1 MKSKKQFYKAM
12 TLMLVSIFF
21 IPALCGSQLPPANDN
36 FANALSLPAESAGQ
50 ISGAN
55 RYSSKEAG
63 EPAHGYNGGGKSLWW
78 KWIPPDSGYFSF
90 DTHGSGFD
98 TLLAVYTGSALVSLK
113 KITQN
118 NDDGHNKDSSLSF
131 HADSGTLYYIAIDGY
146 YGASGDFILN
156 WRPAVRPSND
166 DFQNAFELNGISGQE
181 NNSNRDATKEADEA
195 NHAGIAGGRSL
206 WYSWTA
212 PQNDYFFFN
221 THGSSFDTIL
231 AVYTDSQ
238 VGDLLTPVIGNSDD
252 GSSGKNSGVTFR
264 AISETRYYIAVDGYY
279 GACGDVV
286 LNRKIANR
294 PSNDDFASAAELT
307 GASGQSIASNSE
319 STREIGEPA
328 HAGKTGAGSL
338 WWTWIP
344 SETCDVA
351 INTRGSSFNTLL
363 AVYTGSGPGS
373 LTEIRSND
381 NDGSMPGISGVTFR
395 AEAGV
400 RYYIAVDGYYGDS
413 GKIALNRMVMSPQ
426 GEVYKF
432 ERMWPALQQPW
443 YFNVPGDIAI
453 DKNDFV
459 YIADTWNHRVQKF
472 TTQGHFISKWG
483 KSDVTEG
490 NFGTGGSVSLAADSK
505 GFVYVNDPCNYRIQ
519 KFSSDGRFVSKWGK
533 QGSGDGEFSS
543 PVSGGT
549 AVDKEGFVYV
559 ADRNSHQIQ
568 KFTESGVFVLK
579 WGQKGTGNGEFDSP
593 TDIVFDSSN
602 IAHVVDSQNRRIQK
616 FTSEGEFVS
625 AYGQGKFGSSGPC
638 PYSIAADSNDF
649 IYVIGSQ
656 DNRIQ
661 KFTSGGEWVAHWG
674 SYGTGEGQFGY
685 YTPYPYGIAV
695 DSEDFIYVADAG
707 NSRIQKFTSEGQF
720 LARWTG
726 FGTGNESFSS
736 YGPQGITMDSQGF
749 LYITDGGTCC
759 IRKFTAQGQT
769 MEKWGTCGTGP
780 GQFRDPQGI
789 AADSEGF
796 LYVLDRENYRVQK
809 FRTDG
814 QFVTQWGKRGSA
826 DGEFNIPA
834 DTAYPGIAVDNRG
847 FVYVSDREN
856 FRVQKFTSDGQFVS
870 KIPCYDPDDGI
881 TYKPYGIAADSNG
894 FLYAGDRKNHRIH
907 KFSPEG
913 QLLIKWGSEG
923 KGNGEFDIIEQLAA
937 DKEGFVYVSDRF
949 GYNIQKFTSDGQ
961 FVAKFGQ
968 AGSDPGMLNAPTF
981 LFASPSGDRV
991 YVSDYANHRIQVF
1004 KRGLSSDKK
1013 MKAIIVA
1020 GGGPYPGNSLWDATQ
1035 MSANFAYRAM
1045 VYQGFTKETIY
1056 YLSSNR
1062 NLDLDGNG
1070 VLDDVD
1076 ADAVNSSLQEA
1087 VTGWA
1092 KDSDTLVIYLT
1103 DHGGKD
1109 VFRMSG
1115 TEIFSASD
1123 MNGWLNVLQA
1133 SYSGKVIVV
1142 YDACESGSFISSL
1155 SSRNRI
1161 VIASTSPLE
1170 PAYFV
1175 NQGAISFS
1183 SYFWSYIFNGN
1194 DVRDSFDFASD
1205 AMGAAREFQHP
1216 LIEASGNG
1224 IGCEPADLES
1234 VRNVFIG
1241 NGTPIYT
1248 ESPKLDSISESQ
1260 TINGTSTA
1268 RLYASGTKDGNTVAG
1283 VTVVVCAPGFTQESL
1298 SGPVQGF
1305 PLIDLFPVAS
1315 NPGLYENTYSG
1326 FNIEGIY
1333 QLIFYPRDPAGKP
1346 LLPELTTVTAINP
1359 LRRKVIMLAGISQSD
1374 PLWLPVERN
1383 IAYSCNALSFQ
1394 RYPNDDIYLLSP
1406 AVVSDVPLNPVLPT
1420 LSNLRYAVETWAAHQ
1435 TWDVAVY
1442 LIGKGSKE
1450 GFKINDSEM
1459 LSPVELDT
1467 WLDNL
1472 QKSIGGKITVICDT
1486 SCSENFIS
1494 SLTPP
1499 DAKERI
1505 LISSTGKDQPAGF
1518 LAGGTLSFSR
1528 FFWKGVIAGST
1539 VRESFVSAQRSVRYL
1554 SPSSGTEQ
1562 IPTMSDDGNSISNE
1576 KSDGRLAAK
1585 YVIGAGIV
1593 LAGDDPMIASVSAP
1607 QVLSGTVSANIWA
1620 ENVIATSEI
1629 ESVAAVIVPP
1639 GSGTSSDSLT
1649 DLQMV
1654 MLSNTG
1660 NGRYEGTYSQFSRF
1674 GIHRIVIYAT
1684 DKKGNIS
1691 LPAETQVEQTEK
1703 FQISLTLEG
1712 SANLLVFDS
1721 EKRECSK
1728 ERCDIPDAAFE
1739 LGSSGEQTVLLTPS
1753 ESYRLVLQGAE
1764 NDSLNLTIAEHIGDN
1779 IVSSETKSVE
1789 IAAHQTLKAE
1799 FSDMIFTSSPS
1810 YDLNGDGTVD
1820 CTDIEMIVAKWNSE
1834 KDDSEYDRFYDMDD
1848 DGYISVTDVMKVS
1861 AARNSA
1867 PPSFPSPSLGTE

>member
-1 MKSKKQFYKAM
+1 MKSRKQIYKAI
-12 TLMLVSIFF
+12 TLLHVLIFF
-21 IPALCGSQLPPANDN
+21 IPVLCGAQLPPANDN
-36 FANALSLPAESAGQ
+36 FANALSLQAEQ
-50 ISGAN
+50 ISSAN
-55 RYSSKEAG
+55 RYASKETG
-63 EPAHGYNGGGKSLWW
+63 EPNHGYNGGGKSLWW

-90 DTHGSGFD
+90 DTYGSGFD

-118 NDDGHNKDSSLSF
+118 NDDGHNKDSSLTF

-166 DFQNAFELNGISGQE
+166 DFQNVFELNGISGQK
-181 NNSNRDATKEADEA
+181 NHSNRDATKETDEA
-195 NHAGIAGGRSL
+195 NHAGIVGGRSL

-212 PQNDYFFFN
+212 PRNDYFFFN

-238 VGDLLTPVIGNSDD
+238 VGDLLTTVIGNADD
-252 GSSGKNSGVTFR
+252 GGTGKTSGVTFR
-264 AISETRYYIAVDGYY
+264 AVSGTRYYIAVDGYY

-286 LNRKIANR
+286 LNWKIADR
-294 PSNDDFASAAELT
+294 PSNDDFASATELT
-307 GASGQSIASNSE
+307 GASGQSIASNAE

-328 HAGKTGAGSL
+328 HAGNAGAGSV
-338 WWTWIP
+338 WWEYVP
-344 SETCDVA
+344 SETVTCA
-351 INTRGSSFNTLL
+351 INTRGSTFNTLL
-363 AVYTGSGPGS
+363 AVYTGSDTGS
-373 LTEIRSND
+373 LTEIRSSD
-381 NDGSMPGISGVTFR
+381 NDGSMPGISGLSFQAVS
-395 AEAGV
+395 GS
-400 RYYIAVDGYYGDS
+400 RYYIAVDGYDGDS
-413 GKIALNRMVMSPQ
+413 GKIVLNRMVFSPHA
-426 GEVYKF
+426 EIYKF

-459 YIADTWNHRVQKF
+459 YIADTWNNRVQKF
-472 TTQGHFISKWG
+472 TTMGHFISKWG
-483 KSDVTEG
+483 RNIFSDG
-490 NFGTGGSVSLAADSK
+490 NFGYGGPAALTADK
-505 GFVYVNDPCNYRIQ
+505 DGFVYVNDPISYRIQ
-519 KFSSDGRFVSKWGK
+519 KFSSDGRFLCKWGK
-533 QGSGDGEFSS
+533 QGTADGEFSS
-543 PVSGGT
+543 PVAGGL
-549 AVDKEGFVYV
+549 AVDKNGFIYV

-568 KFTESGVFVLK
+568 KFTDSGVFVGK
-579 WGQKGTGNGEFDSP
+579 WGRKGSANGEFESP

-602 IAHVVDSQNRRIQK
+602 IAHVVDSENRRIQK
-616 FTSEGEFVS
+616 FTSDGEFVA
-625 AYGQGKFGSSGPC
+625 AYGQGTFGTGGPF
-638 PYSIAADSNDF
+638 PYSIAADSKDF

-656 DNRIQ
+656 DSRIQ
-661 KFTSGGEWVAHWG
+661 KFTSDGEWVTQWG
-674 SYGTGEGQFGY
+674 SYGSGDGQFGC

-695 DSEDFIYVADAG
+695 DSKDYIYVADAG
-707 NSRIQKFTSEGQF
+707 NSNVQKFTSDGQF
-720 LARWTG
+720 LAKWTG

-736 YGPQGITMDSQGF
+736 YGPNGIAMDAQGF
-749 LYITDGGTCC
+749 LYVVDGGRSC
-759 IRKFTAQGQT
+759 IRKFTAQGQAL
-769 MEKWGTCGTGP
+769 EKWGSYGIDSGE
-780 GQFRDPQGI
+780 FRDPQGI

-809 FRTDG
+809 FGSDG
-814 QFVTQWGKRGSA
+814 KFVTKWGKYGTG
-826 DGEFNIPA
+826 DGDFNIPA
-834 DTAYPGIAVDNRG
+834 DTAYPGIAVDNKG

-856 FRVQKFTSDGQFVS
+856 YRVQKFTSDGQFVS
-870 KIPCYDPDDGI
+870 KIECYDPDEGI
-881 TYKPYGIAADSNG
+881 TYRPYGIAVDADG
-894 FLYAGDRKNHRIH
+894 FLYVGDRINHRIH

-913 QLLIKWGSEG
+913 QLLLKWGTEG

-968 AGSDPGMLNAPTF
+968 QGSDPGMVNAPTF

-1076 ADAVNSSLQEA
+1076 ADAVNSNLQEA
-1087 VTGWA
+1087 VTGWS

-1123 MNGWLNVLQA
+1123 MNNWLNVLQA
-1133 SYSGKVIVV
+1133 SYSGKVIIV

-1155 SSRNRI
+1155 SGRNRI

-1175 NQGAISFS
+1175 NQGAVSFS

-1205 AMGAAREFQHP
+1205 AMGTAREFQHP

-1224 IGCEPADLES
+1224 IGSEPADLES

-1248 ESPKLDSISESQ
+1248 ESPKLDSLSESQ

-1305 PLIDLFPVAS
+1305 PLVDLLPVEN
-1315 NPGLYENTYSG
+1315 NPGVYENIYSG
-1326 FNIEGIY
+1326 FNIEGTY

-1346 LLPELTTVTAINP
+1346 LLPELATVTAINP

-1374 PLWLPVERN
+1374 PLWSSVERN
-1383 IAYSCNALSFQ
+1383 IAYAYNALTFQ

-1406 AVVSDVPLNPVLPT
+1406 AVVSDVALNPVLPT
-1420 LSNLRYAVETWAAHQ
+1420 LSNLRYAVEIYAAHQ
-1435 TWDVAVY
+1435 TWDVVVY
-1442 LIGKGSKE
+1442 LIGKGGKE
-1450 GFKINDSEM
+1450 GFYINDSEM
-1459 LSPVELDT
+1459 LSPLELDT

-1472 QKSIGGKITVICDT
+1472 QKSIGGKVTVICDA

-1518 LAGGTLSFSR
+1518 VAGGTLSFSR

-1539 VRESFVSAQRSVRYL
+1539 VRDAFASAQRSVRYL
-1554 SPSSGTEQ
+1554 APFSGMEQ
-1562 IPTMSDDGNSISNE
+1562 IPTMSDDGNSITNE
-1576 KSDGRLAAK
+1576 KSDGRLASR

-1593 LAGDDPMIASVSAP
+1593 LAGDDPLIGSVSAP
-1607 QVLSGTVSANIWA
+1607 QILSGTVSASVWA

-1629 ESVAAVIVPP
+1629 ESVAAIIVPP
-1639 GSGTSSDSLT
+1639 GSSPSSDSLT
-1649 DLQMV
+1649 ELPMV

-1660 NGRYEGTYSQFSRF
+1660 NGRYEGTYSQFNRF
-1674 GIHRIVIYAT
+1674 GIYRIVIYAT

-1728 ERCDIPDAAFE
+1728 DGCGIPDASFE
-1739 LGSSGEQTVLLTPS
+1739 SGSGGEQTVLLTPS
-1753 ESYRLVLQGAE
+1753 ESYRVVLQGTE

-1779 IVSSETKSVE
+1779 TVSSVIKSVE

-1799 FSDMIFTSSPS
+1799 FSGNPNPSSDMIFRASPS

-1820 CTDIEMIVAKWNSE
+1820 CNDIEMIVAKWHSE
-1834 KDDSEYDRFYDMDD
+1834 KDDSEYDRFYDIDD
-1848 DGYISVTDVMKVS
+1848 DGYISVADIMRVS
-1861 AARNSA
+1861 SA
-1867 PPSFPSPSLGTE
+1867 SGLSADECLK

>member
-1 MKSKKQFYKAM
+1 MKIGKQIRNAAAI
-12 TLMLVSIFF
+12 TVASIVLIFF
-21 IPALCGSQLPPANDN
+21 IPAICVSQLPPANDN
-36 FANALSLPAESAGQ
+36 FANALSLPTEAAGQ
-50 ISGAN
+50 ISSAN
-55 RYSSKEAG
+55 RYASKETG
-63 EPAHGYNGGGKSLWW
+63 EPNHGYNGGGKSLWW
-78 KWIPPDSGYFSF
+78 KWIPPDNGYFSF
-90 DTHGSGFD
+90 DTYGSSFD

-113 KITQN
+113 KTTQN
-118 NDDGHNKDSSLSF
+118 NDDGHNKDSSLTF

-166 DFQNAFELNGISGQE
+166 DFQNAFELNGLFGHE
-181 NNSNRDATKEADEA
+181 NHSNRDATKETDEA
-195 NHAGIAGGRSL
+195 NHAGIVGARSL

-221 THGSSFDTIL
+221 THGSGFDTIL

-252 GSSGKNSGVTFR
+252 GSAGKTSGVTFR
-264 AISETRYYIAVDGYY
+264 ANSGTRYYIAVDGYY
-279 GACGDVV
+279 GACGDSV
-286 LNRKIANR
+286 LNWKIANR
-294 PSNDDFASAAELT
+294 PSNDDFASATELT
-307 GASGQSIASNSE
+307 GASGQSIASNAE
-319 STREIGEPA
+319 STREIGEPV

-338 WWTWIP
+338 WWAWIP

-373 LTEIRSND
+373 LKEILSND
-381 NDGSMPGISGVTFR
+381 NDGSAAGISGLGFR
-395 AEAGV
+395 AEAGI
-400 RYYIAVDGYYGDS
+400 RYYIAVDGRDGDS
-413 GKIALNRMVMSPQ
+413 GKIVLNRMAISPQ
-426 GEVYKF
+426 AEIYKF

-459 YIADTWNHRVQKF
+459 YIADTWNRRIQKF
-472 TTQGHFISKWG
+472 TSQGHFISKWG
-483 KSDVTEG
+483 RDIAGDG
-490 NFGTGGSVSLAADSK
+490 NFGSGGGPMALTPDDK
-505 GFVYVNDPCNYRIQ
+505 GFVYVNDPRAYRIQ
-519 KFSSDGRFVSKWGK
+519 KFTSDGRFISLWGK
-533 QGSGDGEFSS
+533 QGTGNGEFLS
-543 PVSGGT
+543 PVSGGV
-549 AVDKEGFVYV
+549 AVDKNGFIYV

-568 KFTESGVFVLK
+568 KFTESGVFVRK
-579 WGQKGTGNGEFDSP
+579 WGSRGSGNGEFDSP

-602 IAHVVDSQNRRIQK
+602 IAHVVDSVNRRIQK
-616 FTSEGEFVS
+616 FTSDGEFVS
-625 AYGQGKFGSSGPC
+625 AYGQGRFGSSGPY
-638 PYSIAADSNDF
+638 PYSIAVDSRDF

-656 DNRIQ
+656 DSRIQ
-661 KFTSGGEWVAHWG
+661 KFTSDGEWVTQWG
-674 SYGTGEGQFGY
+674 SYGSGDGQFGC

-695 DSEDFIYVADAG
+695 DSKDFIYVADAG
-707 NSRIQKFTSEGQF
+707 NSNVQKFTSDGQF
-720 LARWTG
+720 MSKWSSLG
-726 FGTGNESFSS
+726 GFSS
-736 YGPQGITMDSQGF
+736 YGPNGIAMDSNGF
-749 LYITDGGTCC
+749 LYIVDGGRNC
-759 IRKFTAQGQT
+759 IQKFTADGQA
-769 MEKWGTCGTGP
+769 MEKWGVFGTGS
-780 GQFRDPQGI
+780 GQFRDPEGI
-789 AADSEGF
+789 AIDSDNF
-796 LYVLDRENYRVQK
+796 IYVLDRENYRVQK
-809 FRTDG
+809 FGSDG
-814 QFVTQWGKRGSA
+814 KFVTEWGKYGTG
-826 DGEFNIPA
+826 DGDFNIPA
-834 DTAYPGIAVDNRG
+834 DTAYPGIAVDNKG

-856 FRVQKFTSDGQFVS
+856 FRVQKFTSNGQFVS
-870 KIPCYDPDDGI
+870 KIPCYDPDEGI
-881 TYKPYGIAADSNG
+881 TYRPYGIAVDGNG
-894 FLYAGDRKNHRIH
+894 FLYVGDRKNHRIH
-907 KFSPEG
+907 KFTSEG
-913 QLLIKWGSEG
+913 EFVGKWGSQG

-937 DKEGFVYVSDRF
+937 DKAGFVYVSDRF

-968 AGSDPGMLNAPTF
+968 QGSDPGMLNAPTF

-1020 GGGPYPGNSLWDATQ
+1020 GGGPYPGNSLWDSTQ

-1045 VYQGFTKETIY
+1045 VYQGFTKESIY

-1076 ADAVNSSLQEA
+1076 ADAVNSNLQEA
-1087 VTGWA
+1087 VTGWS

-1109 VFRMSG
+1109 VFRMSE
-1115 TEIFSASD
+1115 TEIFSASAL
-1123 MNGWLNVLQA
+1123 NEWLNVLQA
-1133 SYSGKVIVV
+1133 SYSGKVIIV

-1155 SSRNRI
+1155 SGRNRI

-1205 AMGAAREFQHP
+1205 AMGTAREFQHP

-1224 IGCEPADLES
+1224 YSNETTDLES

-1248 ESPKLDSISESQ
+1248 ESPKLESISESQ

-1283 VTVVVCAPGFTQESL
+1283 VTVVVCAPGYTQESL
-1298 SGPVQGF
+1298 SGPVQNL
-1305 PLIDLFPVAS
+1305 PSVVLLPVEN
-1315 NPGLYENTYSG
+1315 NPGVYENTYNG
-1326 FNIEGIY
+1326 FNIEGTY
-1333 QLIFYPRDPAGKP
+1333 QLIFYPRDPTGKP
-1346 LLPELTTVTAINP
+1346 LLPELTTVTAVNP

-1374 PLWLPVERN
+1374 PLWHSVERN
-1383 IAYSCNALSFQ
+1383 IAYAYNALTFQ

-1406 AVVSDVPLNPVLPT
+1406 AVVSDVALNPVLPT
-1420 LSNLRYAVETWAAHQ
+1420 LSNLRYAVEIYAAQ
-1435 TWDVAVY
+1435 QAWDIVVY
-1442 LIGKGSKE
+1442 LIGKGGKE
-1450 GFKINDSEM
+1450 GFRINDSEM

-1467 WLDNL
+1467 WLDTL
-1472 QKSIGGKITVICDT
+1472 QKSIGGKVTVICDA

-1494 SLTPP
+1494 SLSPP
-1499 DAKERI
+1499 SDRERI

-1518 LAGGTLSFSR
+1518 VAGGTLSFSR

-1539 VRESFVSAQRSVRYL
+1539 VRDAFASAQRSVRYL
-1554 SPSSGTEQ
+1554 APFSGMEQ
-1562 IPTMSDDGNSISNE
+1562 IPTMSDDGNSITNE
-1576 KSDGRLAAK
+1576 KSDGRLASR

-1593 LAGDDPMIASVSAP
+1593 LAGDDPLIASISAP
-1607 QVLSGTVSANIWA
+1607 QILSGTVSATVWA
-1620 ENVIATSEI
+1620 ENVISTSEI
-1629 ESVAAVIVPP
+1629 ESVAAIIVPP
-1639 GSGTSSDSLT
+1639 GSSLSSEPFN
-1649 DLQMV
+1649 DLPMV

-1660 NGRYEGTYSQFSRF
+1660 SGRYEGTYSQFGRF
-1674 GIHRIVIYAT
+1674 GTYRVIIYAT
-1684 DKKGNIS
+1684 DKKGNVS

-1712 SANLLVFDS
+1712 SGNLLVFDS

-1728 ERCDIPDAAFE
+1728 ERCGISDASFE
-1739 LGSSGEQTVLLTPS
+1739 SGSGGEQTVLLIPS

-1779 IVSSETKSVE
+1779 IVSSVTKSVE
-1789 IAAHQTLKAE
+1789 ITAHQTLKAE
-1799 FSDMIFTSSPS
+1799 FSGNPNPSSDMIFTASPS
-1810 YDLNGDGTVD
+1810 YDLNGDGMVD
-1820 CTDIEMIVAKWNSE
+1820 CNDIEMIVAKWNNE
-1834 KDDSEYDRFYDMDD
+1834 KDDPVYDRFYDLDN
-1848 DGYISVTDVMKVS
+1848 DGYISVADIMKVS
-1861 AARNSA
+1861 VASDSA
-1867 PPSFPSPSLGTE
+1867 DECQ